1 MATTKQDAPYWRL
14 FLARHVLLLA
24 AASVLAAAAPC
35 RADSDDDPRDMV
47 VGEINRAPSFL
58 VRVDVDH
65 PDRVYQDGEPIQASV
80 RSERDGY
87 LYLFYCD
94 AARNVSCLFPNRVQQ
109 DNLIPANTT
118 VVVPDQAARFQL
130 RVVAPFGREVLKAVV
145 TSEPL
150 ETLELKTLTKGNVT
164 PLKPDNLKAVFG
176 EVQGVADLDTP
187 APSEASGAGP
197 RAWAEHQVQL
207 TTNGGLDQVATVS
220 DSAALP
226 ATEEVLTGTERP
238 AGELPSVQ
246 DQPIGNGARPKRIGV
261 FIGVS
266 DYQDPGIR
274 SLRVSHRDAQSLA
287 AAMKQYGRFDESV
300 VLVNEEATL
309 RNIQYVIQDRL
320 PAATRSGDLVLI
332 YWSGHGG
339 RTSNLD
345 GTEPDGYDEYLVPHD
360 GRLEPADAIRQTML
374 LDKTFGR
381 WVQELDGRVLVV
393 IIDAC
398 HSGGQTQGAVKALTA
413 GDQATP
419 FRKFFFATTLKRTK
433 DIGQRETAVLA
444 SSRATQVSFERR
456 EQDLSVMT
464 HFLIE
469 KLSTSTA
476 PVTLIDAADYV
487 SANVSAFVE
496 EHYPGTTQT
505 PVFVNQTT
513 PPVYLRP

>member
-1 MATTKQDAPYWRL
+1 MANTGQNLLTSWLCWTRRISS
-14 FLARHVLLLA
+14 LAAVLAFVA
-24 AASVLAAAAPC
+24 AASC
-35 RADSDDDPRDMV
+35 RAESDVDPRELAMAGV
-47 VGEINRAPSFL
+47 NSTPSFL

-65 PDRVYQDGEPIQASV
+65 PDRTYQSGESIQVSV
-80 RSERDGY
+80 RSEREGY

-94 AARNVSCLFPNRVQQ
+94 AAKNVSCLFPNSVQK
-109 DNLIPANTT
+109 DNFIPAGTT
-118 VVVPDQAARFQL
+118 VIVPDQAAGFHL
-130 RVVAPFGREVLKAVV
+130 RVGPPFGREVLKAVV

-150 ETLELKTLTKGNVT
+150 KALELETLTKGNVT
-164 PLKPDNLKAVFG
+164 SLKPDNLKAVFV
-176 EVQGVADLDTP
+176 EVQGGADADVL
-187 APSEASGAGP
+187 ASTETSRGS

-207 TTNGGLDQVATVS
+207 TTAGRS
-220 DSAALP
+220 DRVP
-226 ATEEVLTGTERP
+226 DVPTGMERP
-238 AGELPSVQ
+238 AGNRPSVV
-246 DQPIGNGARPKRIGV
+246 DQPAGSRPKRVGV

-266 DYQDPGIR
+266 EYEDPGVR
-274 SLRVSHRDAQSLA
+274 PLRVSHVDAQSLA
-287 AAMKQYGRFDESV
+287 AAMKQYGKLDEAV
-300 VLVNEEATL
+300 VLVNREATL
-309 RNIQYVIQDRL
+309 RNIQYAIQDGL
-320 PAATRSGDLVLI
+320 PAATKPGDLVLI

-345 GTEPDGYDEYLVPHD
+345 GTEPDGYDEYLVPYD

-398 HSGGQTQGAVKALTA
+398 HSGGQTQGAVKALTG

-419 FRKFFFATTLKRTK
+419 FRNFFFATTWRRTK

-456 EQDLSVMT
+456 EQDSSVMT

-469 KLSTSTA
+469 KLRTSTG
-476 PVTLIDAADYV
+476 PVTLTDAADYV

-496 EHYPGTTQT
+496 QHYPGTTQT